1 MDSIRKI
8 LERPFPQ
15 ELFKQRQ
22 GPGGKTFTYVEIQ
35 HYVDRLNLA
44 FDGAWSFEITRRE
57 QVDEQLLVEGRLTA
71 AGVVKTGLG
80 GATVTRRRDDGNMI
94 SLADDYKKAEADALK
109 RCCRLLGI
117 GGHLYASDGD
127 EEVEPAPPAR
137 STPARTTTTATLA
150 RTTTAA
156 PPPRT
161 TTANPAPERNRL
173 SAKQLSAI
181 IAIAKSRGY
190 DDKTFRAQIVERH
203 GVQPEFLSRTQASAV
218 ISSMTGNGNGHDR
231 HPGEDA

>member
-44 FDGAWSFEITRRE
+44 FDGAWSFEVTRRE
-57 QVDEQLLVEGRLTA
+57 QVDDQLLVEGRLTA

-80 GATVTRRRDDGNMI
+80 GATVTRRRDDGNMVG
-94 SLADDYKKAEADALK
+94 LADDYKKAEADALK

-127 EEVEPAPPAR
+127 EETEPAPPAR
-137 STPARTTTTATLA
+137 TTPQRPATITPARTTTTATPSA
-150 RTTTAA
+150 SAA
-156 PPPRT
+156 PTRDV
-161 TTANPAPERNRL
+161 PERNRL
-173 SAKQLSAI
+173 TSKQLNATLAI
-181 IAIAKSRGY
+181 VRSRNL
-190 DDKTFRAQIVERH
+190 DEKTFRDQVR
-203 GVQPEFLSRTQASAV
+203 SRYGKQLEYLTRAQASEV
-218 ISSMTGNGNGHDR
+218 IGTLTGNGNGHDR
-231 HPGEDA
+231 QPGEDA

>member
-1 MDSIRKI
+1 MDSIRKT

-22 GPGGKTFTYVEIQ
+22 GPGGKVFTYVEVQ

-80 GATVTRRRDDGNMI
+80 GATVTRRRDDGNMVG
-94 SLADDYKKAEADALK
+94 LADDYKKAEADALK

-127 EEVEPAPPAR
+127 EDVEI
-137 STPARTTTTATLA
+137 
-150 RTTTAA
+150 A

-161 TTANPAPERNRL
+161 TPPRTTTAAAPTRTTTPTRSTTAAPAPERNRL
-173 SAKQLSAI
+173 SAKQLAAI

-190 DDKTFRAQIVERH
+190 DDKTYRAQIVERH
-203 GVQPEFLSRTQASAV
+203 GVQPEYLTRAQASAV

-231 HPGEDA
+231 QPGEDA